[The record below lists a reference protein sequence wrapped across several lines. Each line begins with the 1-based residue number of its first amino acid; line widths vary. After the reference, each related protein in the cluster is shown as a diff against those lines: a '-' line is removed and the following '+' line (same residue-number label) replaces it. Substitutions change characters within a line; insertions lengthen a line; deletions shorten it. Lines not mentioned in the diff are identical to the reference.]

1 MSFGQRLNITPLQMV
16 TAISAIANNGVLLQP
31 RIVKQYTNT
40 DTGAV
45 VEVPVTKVRQVISA
59 ETAKKVRGLMES
71 VVTDGSG
78 KHAAVQGYS
87 IGGKT
92 GTSEPIYTQK
102 IMDMLL
108 LMQQSLLLMPL
119 KLLYY

>member
-1 MSFGQRLNITPLQMV
+1 MAFF
-16 TAISAIANNGVLLQP
+16 LQP

-45 VEVPVTKVRQVISA
+45 TEVPVTKVRQVISA

-87 IGGKT
+87 IGGKQEHL
-92 GTSEPIYTQK
+92 SQFIHKK

-108 LMQQSLLLMPL
+108 LMQQSLLLKTL